1 MLKFDVDGKNGSISV
16 QSSRKESG
24 VWQDEENWEA
34 RIAEE
39 LRDAETE
46 QDEDGRWQVC
56 KADFEALAMHATDY
70 ADHWSDEDSEFDYEA
85 AVNLER

>member
-39 LRDAETE
+39 LRGAKTE
-46 QDEDGRWQVC
+46 RDEEGRWHVC
-56 KADFEALAMHATDY
+56 KADFEVLASHATRY
-70 ADHWSDEDSEFDYEA
+70 AESWSEDDSEYDYEA
-85 AVNLER
+85 AVWLEG

>member
-1 MLKFDVDGKNGSISV
+1 MLRFDVDGKNGSISV
-16 QSSRKESG
+16 QSSRKDSG

-46 QDEDGRWQVC
+46 QDEDGRWQIC
-56 KADFEALAMHATDY
+56 KAEFEDLADHATRY
-70 ADHWSDEDSEFDYEA
+70 ADHWSEEDSELDFEA
-85 AVNLER
+85 AVWLEG

>member
-16 QSSRKESG
+16 QSSRKDSG

-34 RIAEE
+34 RVAED
-39 LRDAETE
+39 LRSAETE

-56 KADFEALAMHATDY
+56 KVDFEALATHATRY
-70 ADHWSDEDSEFDYEA
+70 ADHWSEEDSEYEYEA

>member
-16 QSSRKESG
+16 QSSRKDSG
-24 VWQDEENWEA
+24 IWQDEENWEA
-34 RIAEE
+34 RVAED
-39 LRDAETE
+39 LRSTETE

-56 KADFEALAMHATDY
+56 KADFEALATNATRY
-70 ADHWSDEDSEFDYEA
+70 ADHWSEEDSEYDYEA